1 MGYKSVVH
9 VNTQFDAGTAN
20 IGTVTVT
27 KPTGL
32 AVGDLMLAFMTLNLS
47 GLTPPSGW
55 TQLDSDNAA
64 GGASFNSTVYWKLA
78 VTGDVSAT
86 NFTWTAGD
94 ALSPFCGGISAYRN
108 VDQTNPIEGIAS
120 SADTT
125 TTNPVTGTSLVTSA
139 PSLVVH
145 YRTIR
150 VASATISTFSAT
162 GTGSANKRADF
173 GNHGASTS
181 YAMSWF
187 DSAITV
193 VAGTITGIAVTSTGT
208 PTNAFSRT
216 IGIQAAA
223 LDSPD
228 TGSETEGQSLVVNLS
243 NAQLGTVTDS
253 ANPPSATLPGTDS
266 GSGTETVASLQ
277 VVPLKDT
284 VTGAETGS
292 IQNSPSS
299 ADSGSGVSGQSL
311 TVNLSSSDLSTE
323 SETNALVVNLS
334 SSDSA
339 HGTDSQSVFTGNN
352 PSSADSGTGTSGQSL
367 VVNVS
372 DSDTGSVTDAQSV
385 INNRVFT
392 ENDTVTSTETQ
403 FVPTPPP
410 VMPDTLVL
418 GPGSVYLA
426 DFAAVEPTTTGTP
439 NPAVWTDLGGTLGG
453 VDLSIE
459 EDYDIIELVQM
470 PDTQIRRLRKR
481 YLTVKTQLAEP
492 ALQNL
497 VFALNDLTSNVVS
510 SVGYNV
516 YSASI
521 VLNESTPLTYRAV
534 LVRGWKPG
542 YTNNVQ
548 KRRTIILRKA
558 LSTDNVEIS
567 YTKDDQSVYTVTW
580 SCHYVDETT
589 PPFKV
594 IDEN

>member
-55 TQLDSDNAA
+55 TQLDNDNAA

-78 VTGDVSAT
+78 VAGDVSAT
-86 NFTWTAGD
+86 NFTWNAGD

-108 VDQTNPIEGIAS
+108 VDQTSPIEGIAS

-125 TTNPVTGTSLVTSA
+125 TTNPVTGTSLVTSN
-139 PSLVVH
+139 PSLVIH

-181 YAMSWF
+181 YAMAWF

-223 LDSPD
+223 LDDSD
-228 TGSETEGQSLVVNLS
+228 VGTGT
-243 NAQLGTVTDS
+243 NAQS
-253 ANPPSATLPGTDS
+253 ISATFSKAETSAATDAANVPNASLLSTDS
-266 GSGTETVASLQ
+266 GSGTEAQGPFRVLPLTDTTTTTELGTV
-277 VVPLKDT
+277 
-284 VTGAETGS
+284 
-292 IQNSPSS
+292 QNSTSS
-299 ADSGSGVSGQSL
+299 SDSGSGTNAQSL
-311 TVNLSSSDLSTE
+311 VVNVSSSDATSTIE
-323 SETNALVVNLS
+323 ANSITANLS
-334 SSDSA
+334 SSDSDT
-339 HGTDSQSVFTGNN
+339 GTDAQSVFTGNN
-352 PSSADSGTGTSGQSL
+352 PTNSDIATGVEGQS
-367 VVNVS
+367 VHVNLSSS
-372 DSDTGSVTDAQSV
+372 DSFSGTDAQSV
-385 INNRVFT
+385 INNMVLSDSDSFT
-392 ENDTVTSTETQ
+392 ATDFGSI
-403 FVPTPPP
+403 PAPPP

-439 NPAVWTDLGGTLGG
+439 NPAVWTDLGGILGG
-453 VDLSIE
+453 VDLTIA

-497 VFALNDLTSNVVS
+497 VFTLNDLTSNVVS
-510 SVGYNV
+510 GVGYNS

-521 VLNESTPLTYRAV
+521 TMNESTPLTYRAV

-542 YTNNVQ
+542 YTNNLQ
-548 KRRTIILRKA
+548 KRRTVILRKA

-580 SCHYVDETT
+580 SCHYVDGTT